1 MSKHE
6 ICLFSTFEKH
16 IHNDWRCLRFG
27 DDRMCKCDTCLHFIA
42 DDELDTNVRRIKC
55 KEVK

>member
-27 DDRMCKCDTCLHFIA
+27 DDRVCKCEECPHFIV
-42 DDELDTNVRRIKC
+42 DGDKIH
-55 KEVK
+55 KEV